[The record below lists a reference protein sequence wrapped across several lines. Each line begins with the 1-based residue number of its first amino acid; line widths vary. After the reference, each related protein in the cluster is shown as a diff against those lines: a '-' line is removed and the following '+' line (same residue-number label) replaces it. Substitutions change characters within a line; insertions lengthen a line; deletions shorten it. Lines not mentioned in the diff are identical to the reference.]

1 MNVTNIGL
9 VIIVPKIR
17 ISIESACFNLFF
29 ERKIK
34 PTVTGSNAIIKNKS
48 NLNCAIITWNPK
60 INLLELNSITS
71 GYTVSPK
78 KIIVTDTDT
87 IIIYE
92 INIAIFVLL
101 DTCDLY
107 VVNRVNK
114 KNGATYAFV

>member
-1 MNVTNIGL
+1 M
-9 VIIVPKIR
+9 VPKIR
-17 ISIESACFNLFF
+17 IKIESACFNLFF
-29 ERKIK
+29 ERKSK
-34 PTVTGSNAIIKNKS
+34 PTVTGSNVIIKNKS
-48 NLNCAIITWNPK
+48 NLNWDIITWNPK
-60 INLLELNSITS
+60 INLLVLTSITS

-78 KIIVTDTDT
+78 KIIAIATDT

-114 KNGATYAFV
+114 KNGAT

>member
-1 MNVTNIGL
+1 VNVTNIGL
-9 VIIVPKIR
+9 AIIVPKIR
-17 ISIESACFNLFF
+17 ISMESACFNLFF
-29 ERKIK
+29 ERNIK
-34 PTVTGSNAIIKNKS
+34 PIVTGSNAIIKNKS

-60 INLLELNSITS
+60 INLLELTSITS

-78 KIIVTDTDT
+78 KIIAIAADT
-87 IIIYE
+87 IMTYE
-92 INIAIFVLL
+92 ISIAIFVLL

>member
-1 MNVTNIGL
+1 M
-9 VIIVPKIR
+9 
-17 ISIESACFNLFF
+17 
-29 ERKIK
+29 
-34 PTVTGSNAIIKNKS
+34 
-48 NLNCAIITWNPK
+48 
-60 INLLELNSITS
+60 LELTSITS

-78 KIIVTDTDT
+78 KIIATAADT